1 MLLAAL
7 LLLLLLLFAWAK
19 MSNPQSGEE
28 EKPEQ
33 TPAEEPAAPTI
44 AKPPAPNPPP
54 HSGKA
59 AAGEQ
64 EQIAVYNPAALRRPA
79 LAKFV
84 LGSFDDNSSDDEL
97 VAAAFRVGSRRSSL
111 AGMGGTGTELPAVT
125 ATPEPT
131 ASMRYDAWGREQQ
144 WCKDALVGAGRR
156 FHGCISRGPCCS
168 NRGVRACASQT
179 PKSMPQSCPL

>member
-7 LLLLLLLFAWAK
+7 LVLGLLVRAK
-19 MSNPQSGEE
+19 MSSLQPRKK

-33 TPAEEPAAPTI
+33 PPGEQPVAPTA
-44 AKPPAPNPPP
+44 AKPPARPSPLAPSP
-54 HSGKA
+54 GRA

-64 EQIAVYNPAALRRPA
+64 EQIVVYNPSALRRST

-111 AGMGGTGTELPAVT
+111 VGLGGTEPPTMTTL
-125 ATPEPT
+125 PEPT
-131 ASMRYDAWGREQQ
+131 TGMRYEAQGRGAAEMPRLAQA
-144 WCKDALVGAGRR
+144 DALC
-156 FHGCISRGPCCS
+156 GCSSRVPCCS
-168 NRGVRACASQT
+168 NWGVGA
-179 PKSMPQSCPL
+179 PN